1 MTKREFLTFVS
12 TFEGM
17 PTDMTQYAL
26 DELAKLDATNAKRR
40 ENPKP
45 SKESVAA
52 AERRVQALDWLKS
65 NEGEHDATAISEG
78 CGLTVGQV
86 PAALKQAV
94 SGGLVEKSTVK
105 VDSKHRKTVSKY
117 IGE

>member
-1 MTKREFLTFVS
+1 MTKREFLMFVS
-12 TFEGM
+12 NFEGM
-17 PTDMTQYAL
+17 PADVTEYAL
-26 DELAKLDATNAKRR
+26 DAIAQMDATNAKRR

-65 NEGEHDATAISEG
+65 NEGEFDAATIGEG
-78 CGLTVGQV
+78 CGLTATQV
-86 PAALKQAV
+86 PAALKQAG
-94 SGGLVEKSTVK
+94 SDGLVEKSTVK
-105 VDSKHRKTVSKY
+105 VDSKHRKTVYKY

>member
-12 TFEGM
+12 NFEGM
-17 PTDMTQYAL
+17 PEDMTQYAL

-52 AERRVQALDWLKS
+52 AERRVQVLDWLKS
-65 NEGEHDATAISEG
+65 NEGEFDAATIGEG
-78 CGLTVGQV
+78 CGLTVTQV

-94 SGGLVEKSTVK
+94 SDGLVEKSTVK
-105 VDSKHRKTVSKY
+105 VDSKHRKTVYKY